1 MDDSWTRSPFRP
13 GAVAFAVRNEASV
26 VYFFDEAN
34 RKAIRKTALG
44 RLGTDAPPKTLAA
57 LAKKKLLLEFV
68 VPRGL
73 PFLGFVAVG
82 PPPTAAELAGWDA
95 KASRAAGL
103 SLPSGRLRIETAGS
117 FSLGPALVY
126 DAGLYVEVPPGDY
139 TLTLVDVDD
148 PAGARFS
155 QTFLTLTPADGSDLP
170 AASTVVTRPAE
181 PPPPPLWRYAAYT
194 IEDGVFRGRIA
205 PDGCETGFDA
215 PAAEA
220 LGLGF
225 GSALRV
231 TVGSA
236 EAMAYFLGDQR
247 VETLRQLGDPAPMAG
262 DAIVTGWVV
271 WADLK
276 REPVLSFRKWSGGVA
291 AWGPD
296 PRGRWRS
303 LTVARSPLPPL
314 AFGPL
319 DPGDWSAEGDT
330 VRGRVLTRSPTVL
343 TLNIGRDALAAT
355 GARPRDATGTTELLL
370 TIGGE
375 TRRLT
380 VFDDP
385 GVFLSKRLKLYFE
398 SGDSVLGSYLLL
410 RRRHGLSDDPDAFV
424 AAVGRPLVE
433 QLSLGPLLDRI
444 REEGAARALEPRPFP
459 RPLAL
464 FGGLMRHWST
474 PGREVLWVEAAAY
487 ARDEIWHS
495 LQHKNTIPHEIG
507 AAPGAEVTLAKA

>member
-1 MDDSWTRSPFRP
+1 MGRAWTKSPFRP
-13 GAVAFAVRNEASV
+13 GAVAFEVYNEASV
-26 VYFFDEAN
+26 VYFFDETN

-44 RLGTDAPPKTLAA
+44 KLGTDAPPRTLAA
-57 LAKKKLLLEFV
+57 LAKKKLFLEFS
-68 VPRGL
+68 VPRGS

-95 KASRAAGL
+95 KAPRAAGL
-103 SLPSGRLRIETAGS
+103 SLPSGHLRIETAGS
-117 FSLGPALVY
+117 FSLGPDLVY
-126 DAGLYVEVPPGDY
+126 DAGLFVEVPPGDY

-170 AASTVVTRPAE
+170 AAYTVVTRPAE

-194 IEDGVFRGRIA
+194 IEGSVFRGRIA

-215 PAAEA
+215 PAAET
-220 LGLGF
+220 LGLRF

-231 TVGSA
+231 TVGTA
-236 EAMAYFLGDQR
+236 EATAYFLAGQR
-247 VETLRQLGDPAPMAG
+247 VETLRQLGEPGLAAEDPL
-262 DAIVTGWVV
+262 VTGWVA

-276 REPVLSFRKWSGGVA
+276 REPVLSFRKWSGGVPG
-291 AWGPD
+291 WGPD
-296 PRGRWRS
+296 PRGRWRP

-319 DPGDWSAEGDT
+319 DPGDWSAKRGT
-330 VRGRVLTRSPTVL
+330 VRGRVLTCSPTVL
-343 TLNIGRDALAAT
+343 TLNVGGEALAAT
-355 GARPRDATGTTELLL
+355 GARPRDAAGAAEFLL

-385 GVFLSKRLKLYFE
+385 GVFPSKRLKLYFE

-410 RRRHGLSDDPDAFV
+410 RRRHRLGDDPDAFV

-444 REEGAARALEPRPFP
+444 REEGLARALEPRPFP

-464 FGGLMRHWST
+464 FGGLMPHWST
-474 PGREVLWVEAAAY
+474 PGREVLWVEAAAF

-495 LQHKNTIPHEIG
+495 LQHKNTVPHEIG